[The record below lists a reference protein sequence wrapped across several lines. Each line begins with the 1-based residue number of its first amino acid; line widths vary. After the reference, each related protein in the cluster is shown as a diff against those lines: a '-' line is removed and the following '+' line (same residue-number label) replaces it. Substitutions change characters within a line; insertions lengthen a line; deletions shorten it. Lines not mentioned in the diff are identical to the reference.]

1 MNGITL
7 LALLLLV
14 VGLPL
19 AYRAGVEQGR
29 RSPRNGSDLF
39 RERPV
44 GAPPG
49 PEAAPRDDSAT
60 GPVPLAAVQS
70 AAAAAPA
77 LMAAAAV
84 TAAAPPPAHES
95 ATDTDALTPERARLI
110 RSFESEAARL
120 RREIAGGGVARWQL
134 PAFADDRHR
143 LFREVA
149 AARTDAAHYRELLV
163 ELEDNTPPPLLDGP
177 NAPDDLKL
185 IVGVGPVLERML
197 QKLGI
202 GSYRQIARWSEH
214 DIDSFDARLP
224 EFHGRIRRDAWVTQ
238 ARALHQSKY
247 GERP

>member
-14 VGLPL
+14 IGLPF
-19 AYRAGVEQGR
+19 AYRAGMEHGR
-29 RSPRNGSDLF
+29 RTPRNGNGLF
-39 RERPV
+39 REKPKEP
-44 GAPPG
+44 PPG
-49 PEAAPRDDSAT
+49 SDSNPRDT
-60 GPVPLAAVQS
+60 GTS
-70 AAAAAPA
+70 APA
-77 LMAAAAV
+77 LVAGVARGPAAV
-84 TAAAPPPAHES
+84 PSSMAPTAAHDVPA
-95 ATDTDALTPERARLI
+95 DADPLTAERARLI
-110 RSFESEAARL
+110 RSGESETAML
-120 RREIAGGGVARWQL
+120 RREIDGAAAARWQL
-134 PAFADDRHR
+134 GAFADDRYR
-143 LFREVA
+143 LFRDIA
-149 AARTDAAHYRELLV
+149 SARTDVAHYRELLV

-202 GSYRQIARWSEH
+202 GSYRQIAHWSEH

-224 EFHGRIRRDAWVTQ
+224 EFHGRIRRDGWVTQ